1 MSLPAV
7 SAPVTPMG
15 EVLRARYVDRNHHIA
30 MHDGHR
36 SLTYS
41 ALGTR
46 ATRLANGLRAAGLD
60 RGDRIMLIAANSCE
74 WVEVDHACYRGGFV
88 RVAVLPR
95 LHPRELAQIARD
107 ADPAAVIAD
116 AQWLATAGTDWVPDS
131 VRLRV
136 GIGGTVE
143 GTVPFEDL
151 VAGGDENEPPPADPD
166 AVQWISYTSG
176 TTGTPKGV
184 VYTSRTIGAMV
195 RNICTEMRTPHPDSA
210 AVHTAPLSHF
220 SGAVAAAV
228 FAAGGTNVLLG
239 SFDIPALIDALA
251 TGDVDVLPLVPT
263 QITMLTEAL
272 AAEEAA
278 GRHHDTSSVRLLL
291 YAGSAIAPNRLAEAQ
306 RRFGRVMLQMYG
318 STEAPMPL
326 TALHPEDHIEEASAG
341 GRLPRLASAGQP
353 TRYVELKIRSDS
365 GRDLASGEVGEVV
378 ARGQQVTPG
387 YWNSPEETAKV
398 LDNDGWFRTGDA
410 GYLDADGYLFLVDRK
425 KDMIV
430 TGGFN
435 VYPREVENVISTL
448 DGVREVAVVGAPS
461 ARWGE
466 EITAVVAPTEG
477 TVLTAEDVI
486 AHCRNSLG
494 GYKIPKR
501 VEFVTELPKSGAGKI
516 LKREIR
522 EKLWAGRARRV

>member
-1 MSLPAV
+1 
-7 SAPVTPMG
+7 
-15 EVLRARYVDRNHHIA
+15 
-30 MHDGHR
+30 
-36 SLTYS
+36 
-41 ALGTR
+41 
-46 ATRLANGLRAAGLD
+46 
-60 RGDRIMLIAANSCE
+60 
-74 WVEVDHACYRGGFV
+74 
-88 RVAVLPR
+88 
-95 LHPRELAQIARD
+95 
-107 ADPAAVIAD
+107 
-116 AQWLATAGTDWVPDS
+116 
-131 VRLRV
+131 
-136 GIGGTVE
+136 
-143 GTVPFEDL
+143 
-151 VAGGDENEPPPADPD
+151 
-166 AVQWISYTSG
+166 
-176 TTGTPKGV
+176 
-184 VYTSRTIGAMV
+184 
-195 RNICTEMRTPHPDSA
+195 
-210 AVHTAPLSHF
+210 
-220 SGAVAAAV
+220 
-228 FAAGGTNVLLG
+228 LG